1 MNTIQSSTETKSNNE
16 TAPDDPAPD
25 EPDSMP
31 EILVPVMKTPAP
43 VTEIPAP
50 SPAAAAPLSVS
61 VRLATPADARY
72 ALLIAAEMKAS
83 AIARGTGIAHRSA
96 ASIIQKMDSGHA
108 VIALSRE
115 GRWAGFSYIESWQDG
130 KFVSNSGMI
139 VSPAF
144 RGQGVASAVKN
155 RIFQLSRELYPQAD
169 IFSITTGLAIMK
181 MNSALGFVPV
191 PFSEITNDR
200 GFWEKCRHCVN
211 FDILQRKE
219 YKNCLCTAMLYEA
232 GKS

>member
-1 MNTIQSSTETKSNNE
+1 MNTISNE
-16 TAPDDPAPD
+16 TLSAPD
-25 EPDSMP
+25 EPDAEP
-31 EILVPVMKTPAP
+31 ESTSTVN
-43 VTEIPAP
+43 
-50 SPAAAAPLSVS
+50 
-61 VRLATPADARY
+61 VRIATVADAKY

-83 AIARGTGIAHRSA
+83 AIARGTGIGHRSPE
-96 ASIIQKMDSGHA
+96 SIIQKMESGHA
-108 VIALSRE
+108 VIALSPD
-115 GRWAGFSYIESWQDG
+115 GQWAGFSYIESWQEG

-144 RGQGVASAVKN
+144 RGHGVASAIKE

-191 PFSEITNDR
+191 PFSEITTDQ

-219 YKNCLCTAMLYEA
+219 YKNCLCTAMLYEVR
-232 GKS
+232 KS